1 MKKDYYYPYNLENKI
16 TEDSKVLIGI
26 GDSFCAGR
34 GACSIEI
41 WEKYGWDM
49 ERMYGEG
56 KEEVQFHN
64 SKNSWVNQLCVNHMP
79 DWIPLNLGISG
90 KGNRSSIKE
99 LMINKELGFE
109 KSKEKIVVF
118 SVSGFE
124 RLDFANDLINDL
136 HFSTLWPFYDKDRNG
151 YSVLTSD
158 SNDSLYSEKFVISE
172 FILNIIDLVNW
183 CDLHNAKLLLISGFT
198 PEFNINHFM
207 DIFSPSV
214 TTPMGQMKLDEL
226 ISSIPWHRIIRPMG
240 FSCITDLLL
249 HLEGLD
255 EYIPN
260 YGFRNV
266 KIETIGSNGFMT
278 KCQHPSEKAHKLLA
292 EIIYEHILNY
302 DKLVPS
308 AKKSTKT
315 KMI

>member
-56 KEEVQFHN
+56 KEEVQL
-64 SKNSWVNQLCVNHMP
+64 SDAKNSWVNQLCVNHMT
-79 DWIPLNLGISG
+79 DWIPLNLGIAG

-99 LMINKELGFE
+99 LMINKSLGFE
-109 KSKEKIVVF
+109 KAKEKIVVF

-124 RLDFANDLINDL
+124 RLDFAYDLINNL
-136 HFSTLWPFYDKDRNG
+136 HFSTLWPFYDNDKNG
-151 YSVLTSD
+151 YSVLTQD

-183 CDLHNAKLLLISGFT
+183 CNLYNAKLLLISGFT
-198 PEFNINHFM
+198 PELNSQHFM
-207 DIFSPSV
+207 DIFSSSV
-214 TTPMGQMKLDEL
+214 KTPIGQMELDEL
-226 ISSIPWHRIIRPMG
+226 ISSVPWHKIIRPMG
-240 FSCITDLLL
+240 FSCITDMIL

-255 EYIPN
+255 EFIPE
-260 YGFRNV
+260 YGFRTV
-266 KIETIGSNGFMT
+266 KIETIGTNGFMT
-278 KCQHPSEKAHKLLA
+278 KCQHPSEKTHKLLS

-302 DKLVPS
+302 DKLVPIT
-308 AKKSTKT
+308 KKSI